1 MSNVSLARSKAALH
15 RRQPNSNDCFVCGRD
30 NPHGLHMTFYDN
42 GEDLVF
48 ADYAVPEAYQ
58 GYPGIVHG
66 GIVAAMLDEVV
77 GRVAMI
83 GDHHHFMMSV
93 RMEVKY
99 RHPVPIETPLRITGR
114 IVRLRGRLGKA
125 VGEVTLPDGTRRRR
139 SRSHP
144 GRRPAGDAG
153 QRRSRGPGLAR
164 RRRRERCGNKFP
176 RSSRC
181 RPDIIG
187 HLPVV
192 YALSFW

>member
-1 MSNVSLARSKAALH
+1 MYK
-15 RRQPNSNDCFVCGRD
+15 RQPNSNDCFVCGRD

-42 GEDLVF
+42 GEDEVV
-48 ADYAVPEAYQ
+48 ADYAVPNAYQ

-99 RHPVPIETPLRITGR
+99 RHPVPTETPLRVTGR

-125 VGEVTLPDGTRRRR
+125 VGEIMLPDGVVAAEATLTLADVPQEMLA
-139 SRSHP
+139 SADLEALGWHVDANEDDLGKNSH
-144 GRRPAGDAG
+144 G
-153 QRRSRGPGLAR
+153 QATGS
-164 RRRRERCGNKFP
+164 C
-176 RSSRC
+176 
-181 RPDIIG
+181 
-187 HLPVV
+187 
-192 YALSFW
+192 